1 MNDEIFRFDET
12 LLDNVG
18 LVRVGIS
25 DLKSDEIIEQLF
37 EIANP
42 IGGLR
47 TSNDTIESS
56 AYLFNLLS
64 LQSPIICYRYRN
76 HFRSLTGSFTLTKLR
91 CAVAQYQLPEDHSI
105 HVFVL
110 KKKPSPALR
119 RSIALFDLTND
130 LLAKCFISDTKKISF
145 YLRSWFKKDEG
156 KRSIYQ
162 SDEWLTY
169 FPALNS
175 AEKVANFLSVI
186 PQLIPEF
193 K

>member
-1 MNDEIFRFDET
+1 MNDEISRFDKT
-12 LLDNVG
+12 LFENVE
-18 LVRVGIS
+18 LVRVKIA
-25 DLKSDEIIEQLF
+25 DLQSDEIIEQLF
-37 EIANP
+37 ESANP

-47 TSNDTIESS
+47 TSNEAIEKS

-64 LQSPIICYRYRN
+64 LQSPMICYPYRK
-76 HFRSLTGSFTLTKLR
+76 HFKTLTGSFTLTKLR
-91 CAVAQYQLPEDHSI
+91 CAIAHHQLPEDHSVL
-105 HVFVL
+105 VFVL

-119 RSIALFDLTND
+119 RSMILFDLTND
-130 LLAKCFISDTKKISF
+130 LLAKCFISDTKKIRF

-175 AEKVANFLSVI
+175 AEKVANFLSI
-186 PQLIPEF
+186 SKADL
-193 K
+193 